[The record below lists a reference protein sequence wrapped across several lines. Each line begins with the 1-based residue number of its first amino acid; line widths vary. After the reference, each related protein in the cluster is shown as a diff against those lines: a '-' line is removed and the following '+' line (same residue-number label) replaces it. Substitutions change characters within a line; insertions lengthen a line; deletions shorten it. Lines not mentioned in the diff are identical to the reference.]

1 MYIMAY
7 ENPQFGPLKSTPVK
21 IILEK
26 CSIIALKSIF
36 KSKDFEKT
44 NRPPNLHEIPH
55 RKPKVYKGESRGNL
69 VVYWF
74 YEVHSKEKWTLNDEP
89 ITK

>member
-1 MYIMAY
+1 MSRFLIK
-7 ENPQFGPLKSTPVK
+7 PIFLKK
-21 IILEK
+21 GRR
-26 CSIIALKSIF
+26 
-36 KSKDFEKT
+36 KT
-44 NRPPNLHEIPH
+44 NRPLNLHEIPH